1 MDVFGKAIT
10 SMRLKTGDELVIT
23 TKSHVHGNILEYI
36 SEATKQISGGGFIK
50 KKISH
55 LIELSVMTIV
65 LKQLMKMKSTS
76 SEEKVGWVKVE
87 WLKTVNPFHQIS

>member
-36 SEATKQISGGGFIK
+36 SEAAKQISGGGFIK
-50 KKISH
+50 KKYHI
-55 LIELSVMTIV
+55 
-65 LKQLMKMKSTS
+65 
-76 SEEKVGWVKVE
+76 
-87 WLKTVNPFHQIS
+87 